1 MLKVAI
7 VILAYLIGSIPFS
20 YLVSRRFGDIDI
32 RTRGS
37 GNVGA
42 TNVLRTT
49 GLKYALLA
57 VAGDIAKGALAAWL
71 GLVLG
76 GQVLA
81 STCGAAAVIGHSW
94 PVYLGLRGGKGV
106 ATSAGVLLV
115 LVPKVVL
122 ALLVIFVI
130 TVALLRLVSVGSLV
144 AAIANPVMVAVL
156 YDSVPLVI
164 MALVLSAI
172 VIWRHQSNIERLRRG
187 SEPKLGKG

>member
-115 LVPKVVL
+115 LVPKVAL

-156 YDSVPLVI
+156 YGSVPLVI

>member
-1 MLKVAI
+1 LLKVAI

-130 TVALLRLVSVGSLV
+130 TVALLRLVSVGSLA

>member
-130 TVALLRLVSVGSLV
+130 TVALLRLVSVGSLA

>member
-57 VAGDIAKGALAAWL
+57 LAGDIAKGALAAWL

-115 LVPKVVL
+115 LVPKVAL

-156 YDSVPLVI
+156 YGSVPLVI

>member
-57 VAGDIAKGALAAWL
+57 LAGDIAKGALAAWL

-156 YDSVPLVI
+156 YGSVPLVI